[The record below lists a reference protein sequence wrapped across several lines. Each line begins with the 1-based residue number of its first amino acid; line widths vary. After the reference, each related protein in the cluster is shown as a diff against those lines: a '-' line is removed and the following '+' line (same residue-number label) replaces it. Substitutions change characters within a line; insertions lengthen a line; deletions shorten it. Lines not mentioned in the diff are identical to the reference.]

1 MSNLLNEA
9 IVDAKAL
16 REAALKNAETVVI
29 EKYSEEVRDTLNKLL
44 EQEDDLGLALP
55 GEEPAADLAADPAAL
70 DPAAGLEAAPVDPLA
85 ETEAVEGEEL
95 TEEEIPLAATD
106 NFAELDGK
114 NLKSFSGE
122 GENVELNINLGA
134 LQEAVAALATELEE
148 DEEYEITEEQLKE
161 ALSDEESLEELGRA
175 MGKKMVD
182 KIAPG
187 ATGVAADMASKATG
201 TDLKGTGLDAGKRDD
216 EDEVDEVLSPAI
228 AAAMKAKG
236 MSTDGAQVSAHSGGI
251 ADPER
256 AKKMAAYKQKKIASL
271 EQELKALGGR
281 DPAKAKSIMKMIM
294 AMKAKREGMAEEEID
309 EAAKPDFLDLD
320 KDGDKKEPMKSAAKD
335 AKKGDDDDE
344 ELEESDSMDSLVDA
358 IMEKLTVDMG
368 ADLAGWAGRRQ
379 EDKVYQIEKEMAR
392 RVSTDVAE
400 ELENLKKA
408 HEELVFE
415 SNQLAEQNNKYNEAL
430 QELKENLQDVNLSN
444 ARLLYTNRVLRNPS
458 LNERQKDKIAEAIS
472 SAGSVT
478 EAKTIFE
485 TLQSTVEAKPKKSPQ
500 SLSEAIG
507 RRPSVLRATRKE
519 EPSSDPLS
527 ERMKILAGIK

>member
-161 ALSDEESLEELGRA
+161 ALSGEESPEDLDEIAQVAAVAGRA
-175 MGKKMVD
+175 VGGALGAAKKVGGAA
-182 KIAPG
+182 KKVG
-187 ATGVAADMASKATG
+187 ATVK
-201 TDLKGTGLDAGKRDD
+201 KG
-216 EDEVDEVLSPAI
+216 
-228 AAAMKAKG
+228 
-236 MSTDGAQVSAHSGGI
+236 
-251 ADPER
+251 
-256 AKKMAAYKQKKIASL
+256 
-271 EQELKALGGR
+271 
-281 DPAKAKSIMKMIM
+281 AKAVED
-294 AMKAKREGMAEEEID
+294 AKELAQIARDTGELED
-309 EAAKPDFLDLD
+309 QNLKKEAAKPDFLDLD
-320 KDGDKKEPMKSAAKD
+320 KDGDKEEPMKSAAKD

-379 EDKVYQIEKEMAR
+379 EDKTYQIEKEMAHR
-392 RVSTDVAE
+392 ASTDVAE

>member
-161 ALSDEESLEELGRA
+161 ALSGEESLEELGRA

-201 TDLKGTGLDAGKRDD
+201 TDLRGTGLDAGKRDD
-216 EDEVDEVLSPAI
+216 EDEDLDEI
-228 AAAMKAKG
+228 
-236 MSTDGAQVSAHSGGI
+236 AQVAAVAGRALG
-251 ADPER
+251 A
-256 AKKMAAYKQKKIASL
+256 AKKVGGAAKKVGATV
-271 EQELKALGGR
+271 KKG
-281 DPAKAKSIMKMIM
+281 AKAVED
-294 AMKAKREGMAEEEID
+294 AKELAQIARDTGELED
-309 EAAKPDFLDLD
+309 QNLKKEAAKPDFLDLD
-320 KDGDKKEPMKSAAKD
+320 KDGDKEEPMKSAAKD

-519 EPSSDPLS
+519 EPSSDPIS

>member
-44 EQEDDLGLALP
+44 EQEDELGLGLGDEGALDAAAGDLGA
-55 GEEPAADLAADPAAL
+55 
-70 DPAAGLEAAPVDPLA
+70 DPLA
-85 ETEAVEGEEL
+85 EVEDEEGEEL
-95 TEEEIPLAATD
+95 TEDEIPFSATD
-106 NFAELDGK
+106 DLAGMEGK

-122 GENVELNINLGA
+122 GENVELSINLGA
-134 LQEAVAALATELEE
+134 LQEAVAALATELDE
-148 DEEYEITEEQLKE
+148 DEEYEISEEQLE
-161 ALSDEESLEELGRA
+161 EVLSEE
-175 MGKKMVD
+175 
-182 KIAPG
+182 
-187 ATGVAADMASKATG
+187 
-201 TDLKGTGLDAGKRDD
+201 
-216 EDEVDEVLSPAI
+216 EDEVDEALSPAS

-236 MSTDGAQVSAHSGGI
+236 MSTDGAKTAAPAAPGFDQ
-251 ADPER
+251 
-256 AKKMAAYKQKKIASL
+256 KMADFKKKKIASL

-379 EDKVYQIEKEMAR
+379 EDKTYQIEKEMAHR
-392 RVSTDVAE
+392 ASTDVAE

-408 HEELVFE
+408 HEEMVFE
-415 SNQLAEQNNKYNEAL
+415 NNQLAEQNNTYTQAL

-444 ARLLYTNRVLRNPS
+444 ARLLYTNRILRNPS
-458 LNERQKDKIAEAIS
+458 LNERQKDKIVEAIS

-485 TLQSTVEAKPKKSPQ
+485 TLQSTVEAQPKKSPQ

-507 RRPSVLRATRKE
+507 RRSSVLRATRKE
-519 EPSSDPLS
+519 SPSSDPVS
-527 ERMKILAGIK
+527 DRMKILAGIK

>member
-44 EQEDDLGLALP
+44 EREDDLGLALP

-161 ALSDEESLEELGRA
+161 ALSDEEALEELIGLS
-175 MGKKMVD
+175 MGKKMLD
-182 KIAPG
+182 KVAPG
-187 ATGVAADMASKATG
+187 ATGVAADIAGKATG
-201 TDLKGTGLDAGKRDD
+201 TDLKGTGLDARGKRDD
-216 EDEVDEVLSPAI
+216 DEDEELDEI
-228 AAAMKAKG
+228 AQLAVAAGRAVG
-236 MSTDGAQVSAHSGGI
+236 SAAGA
-251 ADPER
+251 
-256 AKKMAAYKQKKIASL
+256 AKKVGGAVKK
-271 EQELKALGGR
+271 G
-281 DPAKAKSIMKMIM
+281 AKAVGD
-294 AMKAKREGMAEEEID
+294 AKELAQIAQATGELED
-309 EAAKPDFLDLD
+309 QNLKKEAAKPDFLDLD
-320 KDGDKKEPMKSAAKD
+320 KDGDKEEPMKSAAKD
-335 AKKGDDDDE
+335 AKKGNDDDE

-379 EDKVYQIEKEMAR
+379 EDKTYQIEKEMAH

-415 SNQLAEQNNKYNEAL
+415 NNQLDEQNNKYNEAL

-472 SAGSVT
+472 GAGSVT

-519 EPSSDPLS
+519 VPSSDPLS